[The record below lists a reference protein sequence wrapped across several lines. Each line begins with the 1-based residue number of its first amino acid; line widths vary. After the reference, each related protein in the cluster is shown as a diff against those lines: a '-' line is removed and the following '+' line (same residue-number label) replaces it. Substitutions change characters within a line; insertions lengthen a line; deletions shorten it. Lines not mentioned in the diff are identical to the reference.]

1 MRPLPIVVAIAFLL
15 SSGCAS
21 GLKRPVT
28 TVEAA
33 TDASGVQVVSL
44 DLHSFYFKPNRIVV
58 HAGRPVELVI
68 HNRSI
73 LVPHNFTIAEASV
86 SESVSKWGPGTRRV
100 RFTPTEP
107 GGSKF
112 WDQFCNNAKR
122 AIPGTICVLRV
133 GPGPSR
139 AS

>member
-1 MRPLPIVVAIAFLL
+1 MRPLHVVAAIAFLL

-68 HNRSI
+68 HNRSL

-100 RFTPTEP
+100 RFTPTEA
-107 GGSKF
+107 GEFKF
-112 WDQFCNNAKR
+112 WCHVDSHAKKGMT
-122 AIPGTICVLRV
+122 GTLVVL
-133 GPGPSR
+133 P
-139 AS
+139 